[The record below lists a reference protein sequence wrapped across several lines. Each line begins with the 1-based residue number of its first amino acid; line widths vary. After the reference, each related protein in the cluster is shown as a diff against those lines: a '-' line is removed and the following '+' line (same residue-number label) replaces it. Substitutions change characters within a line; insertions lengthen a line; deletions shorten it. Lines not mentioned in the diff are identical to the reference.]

1 MKNRKLG
8 GPSGQEQ
15 EDNKRLSNISN
26 RIDRVKRIKT
36 GEELVNTS
44 HVLPQGVENL
54 AFHYYNQHKVVIPS
68 VSFTVG
74 SNHKMLTNMKQK
86 TLNKH
91 IRKLIEFDI
100 YETVK
105 NQLSLGTSIQL
116 QNLDTANNVFI
127 YSIVKSNT
135 PPSISFT
142 SMDDV
147 DISHDHS
154 IIEVEPLSMSSNTNM
169 HVHPAIEKHLL
180 PCGQAMYSLLESR
193 GLIHNVHNAERVG
206 PNQSHSGSGGLYQQ
220 VEKRRGGRIN
230 ILKTGWAKRFLKRLV
245 KYPKGVDL
253 RIIFDYERLDY
264 ETDMALQVIFDK
276 FIQDMKNDPEVP
288 SYIKRLV
295 CEIIHDRG
303 GGRFGGKTVIMGK
316 AIEHA
321 EQKKN
326 NESQPAEYGQ
336 YDDNRFYEM
345 KDKVVEACEAV
356 NPIVS
361 PIAKRTK
368 SKSARTAKRA
378 KYSKSQSIFQ
388 VSSSKPIVCCQSW
401 AVAPHPDPSREDLL
415 FLKPLISAYITGVG
429 GDGSNIEDAYDG
441 PALSGNN
448 LTLEE
453 RYSDDFGWKS
463 KRTMNAKAKIIQLIK
478 DKDVYVK
485 LLDRNRTACR
495 LADTTLDTMIDEN
508 SSYKMG
514 ADIFGG
520 EIKLLTDD
528 DPSALLTHSPVC
540 RSGDCRDFATLNVNA
555 QGCMNVD
562 AHRNMLLMC
571 QGKPIECRM
580 PAIEASM
587 AQRLFIDGLGQYCL
601 MKGLLVREYLA
612 PELMPFD
619 KYGGNKHGRITH
631 YPLYPMATNN
641 KAVYTRRM

>member
-1 MKNRKLG
+1 MSRRKFG
-8 GPSGQEQ
+8 GGRALEQ
-15 EDNKRLSNISN
+15 QNSN
-26 RIDRVKRIKT
+26 RLADVSSHVERTKRIKT
-36 GEELVNTS
+36 GEESVNIS
-44 HVLPQGVENL
+44 RVLPPNIEERAL
-54 AFHYYNQHKVVIPS
+54 HYYNKHKVVKS
-68 VSFTVG
+68 SASFNVG

-86 TLNKH
+86 TLRNKH
-91 IRKLIEFDI
+91 VRQLIEFDI

-116 QNLDTANNVFI
+116 QSLDKANNAFI
-127 YSIVKSNT
+127 YRIIKSNT
-135 PPSISFT
+135 PPSISFA

-147 DISHDHS
+147 DMTDQSV
-154 IIEVEPLSMSSNTNM
+154 IEIEPLSMSSNTNM

-180 PCGQAMYSLLESR
+180 PCGQAMLSLLESSDM
-193 GLIHNVHNAERVG
+193 IHDAHNAERVG
-206 PNQSHSGSGGLYQQ
+206 PNQSHLKSGGLYQQ

-245 KYPKGVDL
+245 KYPKDVDL

-264 ETDMALQVIFDK
+264 NTDMALQVIFDK

-288 SYIKRLV
+288 SYIKRLI
-295 CEIIHDRG
+295 CEVIHDRG

-326 NESQPAEYGQ
+326 DEPQPAEYGQ

-345 KDKVVEACEAV
+345 RDKVIEACEAV

-388 VSSSKPIVCCQSW
+388 VSSSKSIGCCQSW
-401 AVAPHPDPSREDLL
+401 PVAPHPDPSRDDLL
-415 FLKPLISAYITGVG
+415 FLKPLVSAYITGVG
-429 GDGSNIEDAYDG
+429 GDGSNIESAYDG

-485 LLDRNRTACR
+485 LLDGNRTACR

-508 SSYKMG
+508 SFYKLG

-612 PELMPFD
+612 PELVPFD
-619 KYGGNKHGRITH
+619 KYGGNKYGPITH
-631 YPLYPMATNN
+631 YPLYPMASNN
-641 KAVYTRRM
+641 KTLYTRRM